1 MWQKRLPQRKLFG
14 RKEFSSRFV
23 MKIMVIIMKLND
35 EIMQQTFSRFDE
47 AGDPVLYYCYGTIT
61 ATLGKMMLLG
71 SLSALANQYFI
82 LGFSKSRLIM
92 IKIDMLGKPKNP
104 TIIPLSYIN
113 SVKIANWFFG
123 MGKKIT
129 IELTDSSKIRLKVNK
144 TNIMIKKQK
153 ENILAICDMLSNTYG
168 G

>member
-1 MWQKRLPQRKLFG
+1 
-14 RKEFSSRFV
+14 
-23 MKIMVIIMKLND
+23 MKLND

-71 SLSALANQYFI
+71 SLSALANQYFL